1 MQIEINK
8 KNINDDVK
16 NLLSHF
22 GLIDLIKT
30 NNLNEVELIWAAM
43 NNFTI
48 RKHLLLEII
57 STKSAKTPLELD
69 FID

>member
-43 NNFTI
+43 NNLTI

-57 STKSAKTPLELD
+57 STKRAKTPLELD

>member
-8 KNINDDVK
+8 KNISDDVK

-22 GLIDLIKT
+22 GLIDLIQS
-30 NNLNEVELIWAAM
+30 NNLNEVEQIWGAID
-43 NNFTI
+43 NLSI

>member
-8 KNINDDVK
+8 KNISDDVK

-22 GLIDLIKT
+22 GLIDLIQSS
-30 NNLNEVELIWAAM
+30 NLNEVEQIWGAID
-43 NNFTI
+43 NLSI